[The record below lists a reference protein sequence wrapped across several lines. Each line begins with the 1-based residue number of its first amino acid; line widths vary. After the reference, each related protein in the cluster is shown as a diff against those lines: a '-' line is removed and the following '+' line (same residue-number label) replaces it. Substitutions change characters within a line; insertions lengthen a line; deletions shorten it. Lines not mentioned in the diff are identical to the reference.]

1 MPESTAEPVHSTLS
15 GRRTLLALPLFLM
28 AVLPAAAARPPSP
41 PVVTYTIEASL
52 DPTAKTVTGKE
63 RLVWRNPSGDSVS
76 ELRFHLYLNAFKNN
90 RTTFLREWGGRLRE
104 DLAGSRAQ
112 DWGSIDIDSM
122 VNERGED
129 LKPGAR
135 FVQPDANDASDETVL
150 AVALPSP
157 VPPGGAIALDFAF
170 RDKLPRVFART
181 GFVRDFFLVAQ
192 WFPKIGV
199 YEPAGLRGR
208 PAGGWNCH
216 AFHANSEFYADYGA
230 YDVTLTVPSRFIIG
244 ATGRKIAETKKGSV
258 TTYRFQQD
266 DIHDFAWT
274 ADPRYVVVE
283 FPFSPPADVP
293 AGWSALAARQLGMAA
308 SQIALTPV
316 SVRLLLQ
323 PNHLAA
329 RDAYVRSAKEALS
342 FYGLWFGAYPYP
354 TLTIVDPPDDGLGA
368 GGMEYPTLI
377 TGDAPS
383 LFLRWPFQRVRF
395 VEDVTVHEFGHQYW
409 YGMVGSNE
417 FEESWLDEGINS
429 DAEYRNMELAYGRGN
444 EILLP
449 GGLRM
454 GLYAIAHIAYLSEE
468 NLDPISRFSWRFSS
482 GNSYGLNSYFKVA
495 LFLAQLRHDL
505 GDQTFARAERAYFQE
520 WSFRHP
526 STSDFFAVFER
537 VCGCDLSTYRANL
550 VEGTARLDWSVASA
564 GTSRVA
570 RDDGMFDR
578 GGKRVTLEEGAPAG
592 KAGAGEREKEA
603 GKPGSF
609 NSSVLFGNV
618 GEWPHAAQARLVF
631 EDGKVLDWTL
641 PAAAR
646 WIRLRIRY
654 RSRLAWAAVDPE
666 GANVWEWKLENN
678 SRVLGAGRGAADTAG
693 ARAVAKYSGW
703 AAHFAAIL
711 QQLLWSLA

>member
-444 EILLP
+444 EIRLP
-449 GGLRM
+449 GGLRA
-454 GLYAIAHIAYLSEE
+454 GLYAIAHIVYMS
-468 NLDPISRFSWRFSS
+468 
-482 GNSYGLNSYFKVA
+482 
-495 LFLAQLRHDL
+495 
-505 GDQTFARAERAYFQE
+505 
-520 WSFRHP
+520 
-526 STSDFFAVFER
+526 
-537 VCGCDLSTYRANL
+537 
-550 VEGTARLDWSVASA
+550 
-564 GTSRVA
+564 
-570 RDDGMFDR
+570 
-578 GGKRVTLEEGAPAG
+578 
-592 KAGAGEREKEA
+592 
-603 GKPGSF
+603 
-609 NSSVLFGNV
+609 
-618 GEWPHAAQARLVF
+618 
-631 EDGKVLDWTL
+631 
-641 PAAAR
+641 
-646 WIRLRIRY
+646 
-654 RSRLAWAAVDPE
+654 
-666 GANVWEWKLENN
+666 
-678 SRVLGAGRGAADTAG
+678 
-693 ARAVAKYSGW
+693 
-703 AAHFAAIL
+703 
-711 QQLLWSLA
+711 